1 MTQSP
6 SDRLDRIEAALD
18 RQVSVNGDLRTSV
31 EVLNNTVNSLQASV
45 SDLRFS
51 VDAILG
57 TVQQHQQNFE
67 VIAQELRLQRGDIA
81 QLHSIATYHHC
92 YLRPSGCDFRVFGW
106 TAKWS
111 IKVAVASVHR
121 IAYCGKVTY

>member
-67 VIAQELRLQRGDIA
+67 VIATELRYSRREWLPPSQRGDIA
-81 QLHSIATYHHC
+81 QLQESQRTTTATLDRVGAILE
-92 YLRPSGCDFRVFGW
+92 YLVGQQNG
-106 TAKWS
+106 A
-111 IKVAVASVHR
+111 
-121 IAYCGKVTY
+121 